1 MMFSN
6 ESTENLLDNLEN
18 ELSEAIGFDNPTKVL
33 TVVEIET
40 EKMPPIAARRNFAS
54 FEDLTE
60 IQTHPV
66 AAARKLQTMDK
77 KEKNDENEIIQLS
90 SISSSSASENVKNYS
105 QNTVVRVNE
114 KKGSKKVVVLQEH
127 EKVPDEETFFVVKHG
142 KWAQDEEK
150 VSEERKIEKKET
162 KISESL
168 KIPSPVVRNVLSKL
182 EVVSETPKKT
192 PVKKAS
198 LSSCTSSTKTS
209 VDSSSEASSS
219 SSEESV
225 KVKKKSKKRVKEKQ
239 KKKSKQKASSEE
251 PASSTETKTEE
262 EVKVEIQQAIG
273 KIYCKSLKKIGK
285 NSSF

>member
-18 ELSEAIGFDNPTKVL
+18 EISEAIALDNPTKVF
-33 TVVEIET
+33 TVVEIES
-40 EKMPPIAARRNFAS
+40 ERMPPVASRRNFKS
-54 FEDLTE
+54 YENLSE

-66 AAARKLQTMDK
+66 AAARKLQKMDK
-77 KEKNDENEIIQLS
+77 NEKNDENEIIQLS

-114 KKGSKKVVVLQEH
+114 RKGSKKVLVLQEH
-127 EKVPDEETFFVVKHG
+127 EKFPVEETFFVVKHG

-150 VSEERKIEKKET
+150 VHEERKLQEEET

-168 KIPSPVVRNVLSKL
+168 KIPSTVVLNVQPKL
-182 EVVSETPKKT
+182 EIISETPKKT

-239 KKKSKQKASSEE
+239 KKKAKKKASSEE
-251 PASSTETKTEE
+251 QASLTETKTEE
-262 EVKVEIQQAIG
+262 EVKVEKQQAIG
-273 KIYCKSLKKIGK
+273 KIYCKKLEK
-285 NSSF
+285 

>member
-1 MMFSN
+1 MFYN
-6 ESTENLLDNLEN
+6 ESTENLLDNLES

-54 FEDLTE
+54 YEDLSE
-60 IQTHPV
+60 IQSHPV
-66 AAARKLQTMDK
+66 AAARRLQKMDK
-77 KEKNDENEIIQLS
+77 NEKNDENEIIQLS

-114 KKGSKKVVVLQEH
+114 KNGSKKVVVLQEH
-127 EKVPDEETFFVVKHG
+127 EKFPVEETFFVVKHG

-150 VSEERKIEKKET
+150 VHEERKIEKEET
-162 KISESL
+162 KISETL
-168 KIPSPVVRNVLSKL
+168 MIPSPVVRNVQPKL
-182 EVVSETPKKT
+182 EVISETSKKT

-209 VDSSSEASSS
+209 ADSISEASSS

-225 KVKKKSKKRVKEKQ
+225 KVKKKSKKRFKEKQ
-239 KKKSKQKASSEE
+239 KKKLKKKVSSEE
-251 PASSTETKTEE
+251 QTSLTESKTEE
-262 EVKVEIQQAIG
+262 KVKVEIQQAIG
-273 KIYCKSLKKIGK
+273 
-285 NSSF
+285 NVN